1 MEIIEMK
8 KNTISNVSRYVQFV
22 LFSALALLLTDAQA
36 RITRIDV
43 QSVQPGVPGFEIIN
57 GVAYGE
63 VDLDDR
69 RNALITDIE
78 FAPRNDKGMVE
89 YSTEFRIQK
98 PLGNSS
104 GIMLYDVVNRGSP
117 VSELVFGPAIF
128 GVPSV
133 PTERGYITVWSGWQG
148 DLKQDSAFLNINV
161 PVATNNGQAITGNV
175 RTEYIVKAPES
186 TLDLSGGEF
195 SADKHISY
203 IPVNLDTA
211 QATLTI
217 RAKESNPGIT
227 IAPAD
232 WAYADCSDTPFPG
245 VADASK
251 ICLKDGFDPDYIYEL
266 TYEAKDPPVLGLG
279 LAATRDL
286 VSFLRHAGEDDYGI
300 PNPVA
305 GQTTAAMIHGTS
317 QSGRFVRSFIDLGFN
332 EDEQGMMVFEGANPH
347 IAPGRIPINV
357 RFGQPG
363 RAYGQHEDHL
373 FPAHES
379 PFTWAPVHDSVADQT
394 AGLLDRCDATD
405 TCPKIIWTVSSTEYW
420 QGRASLHT
428 TDAEGRHDV
437 GLPGNVRMFLFSS
450 TQHVALPG
458 FPAGKPAQCQ
468 QLSNPNSY
476 IPHLR
481 ALLVGLE
488 EWIVDNRQPP
498 KSKIPTVRGKT
509 LTASAQ
515 NAIGFPNIP
524 GMTYSGLLNELTLI
538 DYGPDYDALNESG
551 ILLEPPFLVDGA
563 DYTVLVPKVDRDG
576 NEVAGIKSPDLLA
589 PLGTYTGWNL
599 RDAGYAEGELCGLT
613 GSYVPFA
620 ETEAERLSNGDP
632 RPSLEARYGDHQGY
646 VDAVQAAVDQ
656 LVADRLLLPSD
667 ADRYIQR
674 AERSSVLLR

>member
-1 MEIIEMK
+1 MK

-43 QSVQPGVPGFEIIN
+43 QSVQPGAPGFEIIN
-57 GVAYGE
+57 GIAYGE
-63 VDLDDR
+63 VDPSDK

-78 FAPRNDKGMVE
+78 FAPKTDDGQVE

-98 PLGNSS
+98 PVGNGSAV
-104 GIMLYDVVNRGSP
+104 MLYDAVNRGAP
-117 VSELVFGPAIF
+117 VSELILGPAIF

-133 PTERGYITVWSGWQG
+133 PEERGYISVWSGWQG
-148 DLKQDSAFLNINV
+148 DLKQDSALLNINV
-161 PVATNNGQAITGNV
+161 PVATDNGQTITGNV
-175 RTEYIVKAPES
+175 RTEYIVKTPAS
-186 TLDLSGGEF
+186 TLDLSSGEF
-195 SADKHISY
+195 SADKHLSY
-203 IPVNLDTA
+203 IPVNLDTT

-217 RAKESNPGIT
+217 RAKESDPGIA

-232 WAYADCSDTPFPG
+232 WAYADCSVIPFPG

-251 ICLKDGFDPDYIYEL
+251 ICLKDGFDSDYIYEL
-266 TYEAKDPPVLGLG
+266 IYEAKDPLVLGLG
-279 LAATRDL
+279 LAATRDF
-286 VSFLRHAGEDDYGI
+286 VSFLRHAEKDTYGN
-300 PNPVA
+300 PNPIA
-305 GQTTAAMIHGTS
+305 GQATAAMMHGTS

-363 RAYGQHEDHL
+363 RGYGQHEDHL

-379 PFTWAPVHDSVADQT
+379 PFTWAPLYDSVAGQT
-394 AGLLDRCDATD
+394 VGLLDRCNATD
-405 TCPKIIWTVSSTEYW
+405 TCPKIMWTVSSTEYW

-428 TDAEGRHDV
+428 TDAEGKHDV
-437 GLPGNVRMFLFSS
+437 GLPGNVRMYLFSG
-450 TQHVALPG
+450 TQHVAFPG
-458 FPAGKPAQCQ
+458 LSASKPAQCQ

-481 ALLVGLE
+481 ALIVALE

-498 KSKIPTVRGKT
+498 KNNIPTIREKT

-524 GMTYSGLLNELTLI
+524 GMTYTGLLNELTLI

-551 ILLEPPFLVDGA
+551 ILQEPPFLVTGA
-563 DYTVLVPKVDRDG
+563 DYTVLVPKVDSDG

-599 RDAGYAEGELCGLT
+599 RDIGYAEGELCGLT
-613 GSYVPFA
+613 GSHVPFA
-620 ETEAERLSNGDP
+620 ETEAERLSNGDS

-667 ADRYIQR
+667 AARYMQW
-674 AERSSVLLR
+674 AERSSVLQ